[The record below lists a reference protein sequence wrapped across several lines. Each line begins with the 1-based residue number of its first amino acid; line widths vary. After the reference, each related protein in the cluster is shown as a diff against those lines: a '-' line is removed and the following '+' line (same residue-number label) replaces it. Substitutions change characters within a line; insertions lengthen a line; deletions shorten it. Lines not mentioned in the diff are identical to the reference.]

1 MSHQQIRSAVLPPSL
16 NTIRWTGLYIVVG
29 LLLALV
35 YASATVGV
43 DSDKPAYEIYFF
55 YLSHNLGIPEGFG
68 RVEPGFFGFTWI
80 VSHITDSSYFY
91 FFLIFAIEFFG
102 LTCRLGKR
110 SSLFHDRFYL
120 SLLWLGFP
128 FFYSLSIN
136 AVRQGLALVFVVYA
150 IDAELQGRKYRPSI
164 LLALGM
170 LFHLSTAVYIP
181 LFILLRWRANL
192 RPLLVFWAMCVV
204 CAMLSIPQHLVQLAA
219 SAAPDS
225 FRQQFPYYFSYLTGT
240 LTTAYDTGFKFRFLL
255 FSALPIIAFAVARPL
270 KFEVGRDCMFLLK
283 IYLILN
289 GLFFLIGY
297 IPFSDRI
304 ALLSWQLMPML
315 AVGLTPPSIRPI
327 ASIVAIL
334 TATAAFAYFFIF

>member
-1 MSHQQIRSAVLPPSL
+1 MNYQRIHRAIIPSRL
-16 NTIRWTGLYIVVG
+16 DSVRWTGLYVVIG

-43 DSDKPAYEIYFF
+43 DSDKPAYELYFF
-55 YLSHNLGIPEGFG
+55 YLAHNMGVPEGFG
-68 RVEPGFFGFTWI
+68 RVEPAFFGFTWLI
-80 VSHITDSSYFY
+80 SHLTDSTYFY

-110 SSLFHDRFYL
+110 SPLFEDRFYL
-120 SLLWLGFP
+120 ALLWLGFP

-150 IDAELQGRKYRPSI
+150 IDAELSGRKYSPFT
-164 LLALGM
+164 LLALGS
-170 LFHLSTAVYIP
+170 LFHFSSAIYAP
-181 LFILLRWRANL
+181 LFILLRWRVNL
-192 RPLLVFWAMCVV
+192 RPLLVFWAVCVV
-204 CAMLSIPQHLVQLAA
+204 CAMLSIPRHLVELAA
-219 SAAPDS
+219 AAAPDS

-240 LTTAYDTGFKFRFLL
+240 LTTAYDTSFKFRFLA
-255 FSALPIIAFAVARPL
+255 FSALPIIAFAVTRLL
-270 KFEVGRDCMFLLK
+270 KFEVDRGCMFVFK
-283 IYLILN
+283 IYLTLN

-304 ALLSWQLMPML
+304 ALLGWQLMPML

-327 ASIVAIL
+327 SSVLAALSAC
-334 TATAAFAYFFIF
+334 AAFAYFFVF

>member
-1 MSHQQIRSAVLPPSL
+1 MPLSL
-16 NTIRWTGLYIVVG
+16 DTVRWTALYVVVG
-29 LLLALV
+29 LLLAIV

-43 DSDKPAYEIYFF
+43 DSDKPAYELYYY
-55 YLSHNLGIPEGFG
+55 YLAHNLGVPVGFD
-68 RVEPGFFGFTWI
+68 RVEPGFFGFTWLI
-80 VSHITDSSYFY
+80 SRFVDTSYFY

-110 SSLFHDRFYL
+110 SSLFRDRFYL
-120 SLLWLGFP
+120 SLLWLAFP

-150 IDAELQGRKYRPSI
+150 IDAELTERKCRPFI
-164 LLALGM
+164 LLALGS
-170 LFHLSTAVYIP
+170 LFHFSTAIYAP
-181 LFILLRWRANL
+181 LFLLLRWRVNF
-192 RPLLVFWAMCVV
+192 RSLLTFWAICVV
-204 CAMLSIPQHLVQLAA
+204 CAMLSIPQHLVELAA
-219 SAAPDS
+219 LAAPDS

-240 LTTAYDTGFKFRFLL
+240 LTADYDTSFKFRFLL
-255 FSALPIIAFAVARPL
+255 FSALPICAFAVTTRL
-270 KFEVGRDCMFLLK
+270 KFAVDRDCKFLFK

-315 AVGLTPPSIRPI
+315 AVGLTPLSIRPV
-327 ASIVAIL
+327 ASIVAVL
-334 TATAAFAYFFIF
+334 LAVAAFAYFFVF